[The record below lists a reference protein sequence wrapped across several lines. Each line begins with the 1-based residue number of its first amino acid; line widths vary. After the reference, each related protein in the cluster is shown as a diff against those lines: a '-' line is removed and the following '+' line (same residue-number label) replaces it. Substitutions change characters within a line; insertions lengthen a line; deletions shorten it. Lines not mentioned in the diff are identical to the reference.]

1 MRAAGTDPLAALDAH
16 KDTRR
21 LEKAAAEAAK
31 QEAGRSEAPIF
42 DHALDDFH
50 TTNEGRWRS
59 RKHPSEWRESVIRH
73 ACPIIGGKRVDE
85 ISILDIL
92 ALLKPIWKTRTVT
105 AARVRGRVEKVL
117 DRAFVHMHPD
127 DVVAAQKLVA
137 QNPARM
143 NAHLRELPG
152 IQSHAKKKFTAL
164 SYRDIG
170 QFMAEL
176 RADNRVASLAL
187 QFLILTA
194 ARPGMVI
201 DAEWSEIDLGQRI
214 WTVPAAK
221 MKVAKNGDH
230 VTPLSDQA
238 VQILEKMLA
247 IRMGSRVFPVSRTAM
262 WELARRL
269 RPGITA
275 HGTARSAFK
284 DWAGDV
290 AEYPDELSELQ
301 LAHNVGD
308 ETRRSYRRGSAIE
321 KRRAMMAAWAD
332 FCGREFTNVVA
343 MPSKVA

>member
-1 MRAAGTDPLAALDAH
+1 
-16 KDTRR
+16 
-21 LEKAAAEAAK
+21 
-31 QEAGRSEAPIF
+31 
-42 DHALDDFH
+42 
-50 TTNEGRWRS
+50 
-59 RKHPSEWRESVIRH
+59 
-73 ACPIIGGKRVDE
+73 
-85 ISILDIL
+85 
-92 ALLKPIWKTRTVT
+92 
-105 AARVRGRVEKVL
+105 
-117 DRAFVHMHPD
+117 
-127 DVVAAQKLVA
+127 
-137 QNPARM
+137 
-143 NAHLRELPG
+143 
-152 IQSHAKKKFTAL
+152 
-164 SYRDIG
+164 
-170 QFMAEL
+170 
-176 RADNRVASLAL
+176 
-187 QFLILTA
+187 
-194 ARPGMVI
+194 
-201 DAEWSEIDLGQRI
+201 
-214 WTVPAAK
+214 
-221 MKVAKNGDH
+221 VAKNGDH